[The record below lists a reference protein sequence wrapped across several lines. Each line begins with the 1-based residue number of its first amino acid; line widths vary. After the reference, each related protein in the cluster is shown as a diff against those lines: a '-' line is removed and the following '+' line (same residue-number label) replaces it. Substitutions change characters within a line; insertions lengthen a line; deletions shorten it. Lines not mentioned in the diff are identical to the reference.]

1 VNCLHA
7 VFDGATGDGK
17 RHAGPLFRS
26 MIRFIRFRRLIAMQ
40 AKREEDAHLSAA
52 PMERRRTAHG
62 GSQSEGKYE

>member
-1 VNCLHA
+1 
-7 VFDGATGDGK
+7 
-17 RHAGPLFRS
+17 